1 MVMKIT
7 CLSNISSKQDK
18 DIENKLKVG
27 SKQFET
33 ESKKMFVSQDI
44 LLLQH
49 DLSLTQKGLKKKM
62 QWKLIQF
69 FIHYFHIVSVSFV
82 ACSPGPL
89 YDSQKLENGRKKLFV
104 TKKRLKINC
113 MIMFHLRLL
122 HQIYSETKVWR
133 NAKYR
138 FWSRK
143 VVKDLFSESF
153 RTASPKS
160 ASFSALF

>member
-49 DLSLTQKGLKKKM
+49 DLSLTQKGLKKK
-62 QWKLIQF
+62 
-69 FIHYFHIVSVSFV
+69 
-82 ACSPGPL
+82 CN
-89 YDSQKLENGRKKLFV
+89 EN
-104 TKKRLKINC
+104 
-113 MIMFHLRLL
+113 
-122 HQIYSETKVWR
+122 
-133 NAKYR
+133 
-138 FWSRK
+138 
-143 VVKDLFSESF
+143 
-153 RTASPKS
+153 
-160 ASFSALF
+160 